1 MRKSPL
7 SSLSSQA
14 ISQSLTQVPQRSV
27 LENGIRVVTEY
38 IPYVRSICLGVWI
51 TSGAKD
57 DSPSQKG
64 ISHFL
69 EHMFFKGTARRDAFQ
84 IAQSLESLG
93 GKLNAFTGKD
103 VTCYYAR
110 ILDEHL
116 PVAIDVLSDILTNS
130 IFPPEEIEKEKRV
143 VIEEIRNLQDSPDEL
158 VHELFV
164 QSLYEPHPMG
174 FSTLGE
180 EQTVSHLCRDD
191 LLRHKDRFYNTQN
204 IVIAA
209 AGNIEHDKMV
219 EVSLAN
225 FHFPRSSTPPDS
237 PSIPAPTLKIKQIKK
252 EISQAHLC
260 LGRQACPYR
269 APQRYPLLVLDTL
282 LGTGMSS
289 RLFQNIREKL
299 GLAYSVYSYLQLFGQ
314 TGLFGVY
321 LATDPA
327 KLSKAV
333 ELILNEFVSIKKEGL
348 TKEELFLTK
357 SQLKGNLML
366 NLENTSNRM
375 IRIAEQEI
383 YEGQLYPLDETIA
396 AIDAVSEEQIQQVA
410 HWLFAPERLCLA
422 LVEPRQVDE
431 EKIEQ
436 RLVELLKNCSK

>member
-1 MRKSPL
+1 MQKPPL
-7 SSLSSQA
+7 SSLSHEA
-14 ISQSLTQVPQRSV
+14 VSQSLSQAPQRSV
-27 LENGIRVVTEY
+27 LDNGVRVVTEY
-38 IPYVRSICLGVWI
+38 IPYVRSISLGVWV
-51 TSGAKD
+51 TSGSKD
-57 DSPSQKG
+57 DPPSQKG

-84 IAQSLESLG
+84 IAHSLESLG

-116 PVAIDVLSDILTNS
+116 PVAVDVLSDILANS
-130 IFPPEEIEKEKRV
+130 VFAPEEIEREKGV
-143 VIEEIRNLQDSPDEL
+143 VTEEIRDLQDSPDEL

-180 EQTVSHLCRDD
+180 EQTVSLLCRDE
-191 LLRHKDRFYNTQN
+191 LLRHKDRFYNAEN

-209 AGNIEHDKMV
+209 AGNVEHDKMV
-219 EVSLAN
+219 EISLAN
-225 FHFPRSSTPPDS
+225 FHFPQVPASTNSPPL
-237 PSIPAPTLKIKQIKK
+237 PPPALKIKQIKK
-252 EISQAHLC
+252 EISQVHLC
-260 LGRQACPYR
+260 LGRQACPYQ

-327 KLSKAV
+327 KLPKAI
-333 ELILNEFVSIKKEGL
+333 EIILDEFVTIKKDGL
-348 TKEELFLTK
+348 TKEELYFTK
-357 SQLKGNLML
+357 SKLKGNLVL

-383 YEGQLYPLDETIA
+383 YEGQLHPLDVTIA
-396 AIDAVSEEQIQQVA
+396 AIDAVSEEKIQEVA
-410 HWLFAPERLCLA
+410 HWLFDPKKLCLA
-422 LVEPRQVDE
+422 IVEPQQVDE
-431 EKIEQ
+431 EETEQ
-436 RLVELLKNCSK
+436 RLVGLLENGSR